1 MSSSPTQK
9 ITKDG
14 APIFTVT
21 CVVSSLI
28 SFRLLWL
35 TVGRVLTNTK
45 YKPLPSLPDTHRT
58 VSGCTSKCPWT
69 SFWTLK
75 CSRRLLHGCGR
86 VPERRK
92 KTWGTLDTHT
102 AAAEQV
108 GSLHGSRAITVW
120 VCVSVCQWANVF
132 WAVGGL
138 QGCEINIIPFTNL
151 SRNYLAA
158 VCWRKQRREHLENCI
173 DYQLT

>member
-9 ITKDG
+9 TMKNG
-14 APIFTVT
+14 ALRFTVSY
-21 CVVSSLI
+21 VASSLI
-28 SFRLLWL
+28 FSFRLLWL

-45 YKPLPSLPDTHRT
+45 SIPSLPDTHST

-69 SFWTLK
+69 SCWTLK

-86 VPERRK
+86 ASEHRK
-92 KTWGTLDTHT
+92 KTWGTLDTYI

-108 GSLHGSRAITVW
+108 GSLHGSCAITVW
-120 VCVSVCQWANVF
+120 VCVSVCKWANVF
-132 WAVGGL
+132 WVVGGL
-138 QGCEINIIPFTNL
+138 QRCEINIIPFTKFT
-151 SRNYLAA
+151 RNYLAA
-158 VCWRKQRREHLENCI
+158 VCLRKHLREHLENCI